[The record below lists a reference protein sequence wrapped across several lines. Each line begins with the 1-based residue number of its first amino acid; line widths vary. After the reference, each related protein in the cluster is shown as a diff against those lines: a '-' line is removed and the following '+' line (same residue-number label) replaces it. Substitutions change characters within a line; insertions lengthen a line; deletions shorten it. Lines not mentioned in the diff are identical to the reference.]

1 MNILKHIKSIS
12 CFTLLSFTV
21 IFSTSS
27 HAKDIDTVLEAQ
39 PEDAQA
45 RYKYRN
51 PKETLEFFGI
61 EEGMTVVEILPGGG
75 WYTKI
80 LLPVLGEKGSLIG
93 ADYSLSMWS
102 NFGFMTPERIEEKK
116 TWVDSWI
123 EKTNEW
129 AADDDAS
136 VSAFQFEALPKDF
149 EGTADAVLFMR
160 ALHNLSRFEEKGNY
174 LTSALADTHA
184 VLKDGGI
191 VGLVQHQARE
201 DRPDDWAIGNNG
213 YLKKSR
219 LISIFEKNG
228 FEFVAES
235 DINNNAKDQANEGDN
250 VWRLPPVYSGS
261 KDNPELKEKMSA
273 IGESHRMTLLFKKV
287 AKS

>member
-1 MNILKHIKSIS
+1 MTILKSIKSIS
-12 CFTLLSFTV
+12 CFTLLTFIV

-27 HAKDIDTVLEAQ
+27 QAKNIDAVLEAQ

-61 EEGMTVVEILPGGG
+61 KEGMTVVEILPGGG

-80 LLPVLGEKGSLIG
+80 LLPVLGQKGSLIG

-116 TWVDSWI
+116 TWVDTWI
-123 EKTNEW
+123 EKTNGW

-201 DRPDDWAIGNNG
+201 DRPDDWAMGNNG

-235 DINNNAKDQANEGDN
+235 DTNNNAKDQAKEGDN

-261 KDNPELKEKMSA
+261 KDNPEQKEKMSA